1 MQVSILTWESV
12 SDYLGWICIFLPKKS
27 MPPLIHHVSHSLKII
42 PLPKN
47 RAIAQRRSR
56 IIGLC
61 SHVLLSWLFALAR
74 PQGRHQ
80 ETKIRSYHGKEDD
93 HVY

>member
-1 MQVSILTWESV
+1 
-12 SDYLGWICIFLPKKS
+12 